1 MSREHV
7 EKCVT
12 SYVEAIHEKLDT
24 GNIVKCFIAKK
35 PARPWLADTNSDNFQ
50 AAIKAVTDVWGI
62 APDLTREGGSI
73 PSEYFSSKESS
84 KNIRDILIRS
94 FDMIRERLDL
104 TSLM

>member
-1 MSREHV
+1 MTREHV

-73 PSEYFSSKESS
+73 PSEYFSL
-84 KNIRDILIRS
+84 KNPK
-94 FDMIRERLDL
+94 
-104 TSLM
+104 